1 MLHSFCFLI
10 FILIFGTTTKS
21 AEMDSFTKGVINEY
35 NELLNKKYIL
45 IPYEDSYI
53 LPVSYNDNPNNESY
67 DSIIDSGQIENR
79 GKFVNPFEAQF
90 KLSFLI
96 LTNKNIFNSKFTT
109 FIGYT
114 HQAWW
119 QVYNTGWSRPFR
131 ENNYRPEFF
140 ARRFFEKPKDIGP
153 LHLLAYDFGIVHH
166 SNGQI
171 QELSKSW
178 NRVFFRYNLIW
189 GRLVI
194 SHRIWWRIPEK
205 DSNDDNPDILKYLG
219 YNDLSIS
226 YNAGKNQYKL
236 KLNMGEKYQGVELS
250 YSYPWKEGLRFF
262 TKAYHGYGASLI
274 DYNHETRSISF
285 GVSLDNPF
293 TAKAKRLEEK
303 QEKITPKEK
312 KASSS

>member
-1 MLHSFCFLI
+1 LI
-10 FILIFGTTTKS
+10 FSFYILNSNSLYGSETDEFAKS
-21 AEMDSFTKGVINEY
+21 VIQEY
-35 NELLNKKYIL
+35 KELLNKKYIL
-45 IPYEDSYI
+45 IPYEDSYV
-53 LPVSYNDNPNNESY
+53 LPFSYNDNPNNKAYES
-67 DSIIDSGQIENR
+67 ILENQQVQDR
-79 GKFVNPFEAQF
+79 GKFVLPTETQF

-96 LTNKNIFNSKFTT
+96 LTNENFLGTNFNT

-140 ARRFFEKPKDIGP
+140 ARRLFEDPRKIGP
-153 LHLLAYDFGIVHH
+153 LNLLAYDFGIVHH

-205 DSNDDNPDILKYLG
+205 SSNDDNPDILKYMG
-219 YNDLSIS
+219 YNDLNII
-226 YNAGKNQYKL
+226 YNAGNNHYQL
-236 KLNMGEKYQGVELS
+236 KLNLGEKYHGVELS

-262 TKAYHGYGASLI
+262 TKIYHGYGASLI
-274 DYNHETRSISF
+274 DYDHETRSLSF

-293 TAKAKRLEEK
+293 TAKAKKIEENK
-303 QEKITPKEK
+303 TETTQQEESPSE
-312 KASSS
+312 S